1 MSMFMYYI
9 VRRHFSG
16 LGHPDFNRSS
26 VSVLPPVWF
35 KALRNAVTVQRR
47 TMKAMRRM
55 CITEKGGR
63 GPDGPTGESIST
75 SIPHRGFARRVPS
88 CGAL

>member
-1 MSMFMYYI
+1 MKKEYKNISRIYYYQIKIEMSMFMYYI

-47 TMKAMRRM
+47 TIQAMRRM

-63 GPDGPTGESIST
+63 
-75 SIPHRGFARRVPS
+75 
-88 CGAL
+88 